1 MDTQSEN
8 IHAKETT
15 GSRPKGEA
23 APGRKDARPVISPD
37 SPIFKDVRV
46 TLNAALGQ
54 AELSV
59 HEILAL
65 KSGSVVKLE
74 AKLNDLVEL
83 RLNDSLVAR
92 GEIVAVDGNFAVR
105 IVEIAQLT

>member
-1 MDTQSEN
+1 MDTQPEN
-8 IHAKETT
+8 IPSKDAT
-15 GSRPKGEA
+15 GGRTKGEPA
-23 APGRKDARPVISPD
+23 ARKDARPVIAVD

-46 TLNAALGQ
+46 TLDAALGR

-59 HEILAL
+59 HDMLAL
-65 KSGSVVKLE
+65 KSGSVVKLD
-74 AKLNDLVEL
+74 AQLNDLVEL

-92 GEIVAVDGNFAVR
+92 GEIVTVDGNFAVR